1 VIEIR
6 TLRRGGQPTTHQF
19 DTQRIRLGRN
29 PDNDVILESQACS
42 RYHAEV
48 VRDGSIYKIV
58 DLGSAN
64 GVVHRGQRVKELPIT
79 DGLTVDL
86 SDTAVT
92 FTLDEG
98 DTGRTLMFGSDQ
110 TMVTGMAPPSAA
122 ALAAAAPTPAPS
134 APAPS
139 PAPAPVAAPRELYL
153 QYDAGKT
160 QRHLKVVSG
169 AEYVIGRASDADVVL
184 DDKEASTRHARI
196 FSRGQDFFIKDLGSS
211 NGTTVNGQR
220 VDEGPIDAG
229 DEIEIGRSLIDV
241 RGEKV
246 GADDAAI
253 LAQTRIGAS
262 PFAKKAK
269 RTEAPPVAVAPAAV
283 AEAAAHTAAAARPAA
298 AAPTMEDPPERPRNP
313 RQVLMLVVGLALA
326 VVAVGGVLLVLAT
339 RGPAPGPT
347 PPAAAAAVRVEV
359 APVASKEMV
368 FQVTATG
375 SVKPKETATVSSE
388 VAARVL
394 EVRVQEGQTVS
405 KGALLARLNDRDL
418 RLQIEEAQ
426 SAITKEQVD
435 LAKDQYERNQ
445 RLFAS
450 GAVTKQQL
458 DLAKNAFLNLDSA
471 FQTAA
476 AKIRQLREQITKT
489 QIVAPISGVV
499 ARRFVNPGELLAPGA
514 PVVVMENTDEVL
526 VDVDVSDRDVVKLHS
541 GMDVELSTDAFPGR
555 TFKGVVDRV
564 GSTANPVSR
573 SFTVQARIANPKREL
588 RSGMIASLR
597 VVMAKKR
604 ALLVPLEGVRGEGE
618 AAKVFVVRDGV
629 ARLVPV
635 QLGDRLD
642 REAEVISGLSE
653 GDQVVVSGGDRLADG
668 LSVQSYRRP

>member
-1 VIEIR
+1 LIEIR
-6 TLRRGGQPTTHQF
+6 TSRRGAEPTTQQF
-19 DTQRIRLGRN
+19 DSQRIRLGRN
-29 PDNDVILESQACS
+29 PDNDVVLSSQACS

-48 VRDGSIYKIV
+48 VRDQGIYKIV

-92 FTLDEG
+92 FTLEG
-98 DTGRTLMFGSDQ
+98 ADTGSTLMFGSDQ
-110 TMVTGMAPPSAA
+110 TLVGSAPSV
-122 ALAAAAPTPAPS
+122 AAAAAVAAPPTAAP
-134 APAPS
+134 PP
-139 PAPAPVAAPRELYL
+139 PAPAPAAAPRELYL
-153 QYDAGKT
+153 QYDSGKT

-211 NGTTVNGQR
+211 NGTAVNGQR
-220 VDEGPIDAG
+220 VDESPIDAE
-229 DEIEIGRSLIDV
+229 DEIQIGRTVIDV
-241 RGEKV
+241 RGSKV

-269 RTEAPPVAVAPAAV
+269 PAAAPVATAPAPTPAEAGPVAVAARRP
-283 AEAAAHTAAAARPAA
+283 AEAPL
-298 AAPTMEDPPERPRNP
+298 MEDPAPGPGKPRP
-313 RQVLMLVVGLALA
+313 VLLLVAGLALA
-326 VVAVGGVLLVLAT
+326 VVAVGGALLVVT
-339 RGPAPGPT
+339 MRRGGGPT
-347 PPAAAAAVRVEV
+347 PAPAASAAAAAVRVEV
-359 APVASKEMV
+359 APVVSKEMV
-368 FQVTATG
+368 FQVTASG
-375 SVKPKETATVSSE
+375 SIKPKETATVSSE

-394 EVRVQEGQTVS
+394 DVRVREGQAVS
-405 KGALLARLNDRDL
+405 KGTALARLNDRDL

-445 RLFAS
+445 RLFGQ

-458 DLAKNAFLNLDSA
+458 DLAKNAYLNLDSA
-471 FQTAA
+471 YQTAA
-476 AKIRQLREQITKT
+476 AKIRQLREQISKT

-499 ARRFVNPGELLAPGA
+499 ARKFVNAGELLAPGA
-514 PVVVMENTDEVL
+514 PVVVLENTEEVL
-526 VDVDVSDRDVVKLHS
+526 VDVDVSDRDVVKLHP
-541 GMDVELSTDAFPGR
+541 GMDVEATTDAYPGR
-555 TFKGVVDRV
+555 SFKGVVDRV

-573 SFTVQARIANPKREL
+573 SFTVQARIANPKQEL

-597 VVMAKKR
+597 VVMSKRR
-604 ALLVPLEGVRGEGE
+604 ALLVPQEGVTGEGE
-618 AAKVFVVRDGV
+618 AAKVFVVSGGV
-629 ARLVPV
+629 ARRRPV
-635 QLGDRLD
+635 SLGDRVD
-642 REAEVISGLSE
+642 REVEVLSGLSE
-653 GDQVVVSGGDRLADG
+653 GDEVVVYGGERLADG
-668 LSVQSYRRP
+668 QTVQGYRKP

>member
-6 TLRRGGQPTTHQF
+6 TSRRGGQPTTHQF

-48 VRDGSIYKIV
+48 VRDGTIYKIV

-92 FTLDEG
+92 FTLDEA

-110 TMVTGMAPPSAA
+110 TMVT
-122 ALAAAAPTPAPS
+122 ALPAPS
-134 APAPS
+134 VAPAPAPAPPA

-196 FSRGQDFFIKDLGSS
+196 FSRGHDFFIKDLGSS

-229 DEIEIGRSLIDV
+229 DEIEIGRTLIDV

-246 GADDAAI
+246 GGDDAAI

-269 RTEAPPVAVAPAAV
+269 REEAPAAAAAPAA
-283 AEAAAHTAAAARPAA
+283 AEAAAHSAAAARPAE
-298 AAPTMEDPPERPRNP
+298 APFMEDPPERPRNP
-313 RQVLMLVVGLALA
+313 RRVLMVVVGLAVAA
-326 VVAVGGVLLVLAT
+326 VALGGVLLLLAT
-339 RGPAPGPT
+339 RGPAAGPT
-347 PPAAAAAVRVEV
+347 PVASVPAAGLRVEV
-359 APVASKEMV
+359 VAVASKEMV
-368 FQVTATG
+368 FQVAATG

-394 EVRVQEGQTVS
+394 EVRVSEGQTVS
-405 KGALLARLNDRDL
+405 KGAALARLNDRDL

-426 SAITKEQVD
+426 SAITKDQVD

-458 DLAKNAFLNLDSA
+458 DLAKNAYLNLDSA

-499 ARRFVNPGELLAPGA
+499 ARKFVNPGELVAPGA

-541 GMDVELSTDAFPGR
+541 GMDVELTTDAYPGR

-629 ARLVPV
+629 ARLLPV

-642 REAEVISGLSE
+642 REAEVVSGLSE

-668 LSVQSYRRP
+668 QAVQSYRRP